1 MLRASMRPA
10 VGRLAV
16 LSICT
21 ALVAAVAPA
30 AAKPPAPD
38 APGAIHTWAP
48 ADKHGFGTSHQ
59 LASHAYFTL
68 RQASL
73 SEIYFPD
80 LSTPSFRGLQ
90 FAVTDGRTFLDRE
103 TVDDDPRHIE
113 PVAPGVTARVEP
125 QTGTLKF
132 RQVTETRRWRL
143 TKTWITDPE
152 RATVLGR
159 IRFESL
165 TRRPLRLYVLADPA
179 PGDDGN
185 EDRGT
190 SGDGRLIAF
199 DDAAASV
206 VSAMP
211 DLGESSSGYRGTAS
225 DPWKD
230 LEADYRL
237 SNYDATEPGNVVQ
250 AARAGVNGLGSQT
263 MTLAIGFGR
272 NASEAETA
280 ATGSLA
286 GGFGAAEA
294 GYDASWADYRASLK
308 PPPASVASN
317 PNLLRVYEQ
326 SLVVLAASEDKI
338 RRGASIAAP
347 NMPWIWG
354 TLKLEPD
361 RPEGA
366 FSGPYHL
373 VWPRDFYHV
382 ATAQQAAGDEEGA
395 DRLVDYLWRV
405 QREDGSFWQNTRV
418 DGTPKWTTQQLDET
432 SLPVVLAWWLGRTS
446 VEDWEHIEAAA
457 DYIAEEGPRTD
468 QERWENQDGYS
479 PNTIATEIA
488 ALICA
493 ADVARTNNEP
503 EKADDYE
510 ALADS
515 WAENVEAWTATTNG
529 PYSPRPYYLRVT
541 KDAEPDNGTKYN
553 LGDNFDRPVDQREIV
568 DNSFLQLVLFGIKA
582 WDDQTVLNSLEV
594 GDRASAYPLAVTTPS
609 GTAWH
614 RFTYDGYGEQANGDD
629 WDLFFDNPQ
638 RQTRGRLW
646 PLLAGERGE
655 YELIAGR
662 DALARTNLGTIA
674 NTANDGLMLPE
685 QIWDDVPPPGE
696 ISGRGTRSATP
707 LGWTHAQFVR
717 LAWSIDAGEPIERPS
732 IVACRYTRTDC

>member
-1 MLRASMRPA
+1 MLRTSMRPA
-10 VGRLAV
+10 IGRLTI

-21 ALVAAVAPA
+21 ALMAAAGTA
-30 AAKPPAPD
+30 AAKPPAPG

-59 LASHAYFTL
+59 LASNAYFTL
-68 RQASL
+68 RAASL
-73 SEIYFPD
+73 TEVYFPD

-90 FAVTDGRTFLDRE
+90 FAVTDGKTFLDRE

-125 QTGTLKF
+125 VAGTLKF
-132 RQVTETRRWRL
+132 RQVTQTARWRL

-165 TRRPLRLYVLADPA
+165 TRKPLRLYVLADPA

-185 EDRGT
+185 DDRGT
-190 SGDGRLIAF
+190 STENRLVAF
-199 DDAAASV
+199 DDAGATV
-206 VSAMP
+206 VSATP
-211 DLGESSSGYRGTAS
+211 PLGESTSGYRGTAN

-230 LEADYRL
+230 LEADKRL

-250 AARAGVNGLGSQT
+250 AARTGVNGVGSQT

-272 NASEAETA
+272 NVSDADA
-280 ATGSLA
+280 AAKGSLA
-286 GGFGAAEA
+286 DGFAAAEA
-294 GYDASWADYRASLK
+294 GFDAGWAEYRASLRQ
-308 PPPASVASN
+308 PPASVAADAQ
-317 PNLLRVYEQ
+317 LRRVYEQ
-326 SLVVLAASEDKI
+326 SLLVLAASEDKI
-338 RRGASIAAP
+338 HRGASIASP
-347 NMPWIWG
+347 SMPWIWG
-354 TLKLEPD
+354 TLTLEPD
-361 RPEGA
+361 RR

-382 ATAQQAAGDEEGA
+382 ATAQKAAGDDA
-395 DRLVDYLWRV
+395 ATDRLVDYLWRV
-405 QREDGSFWQNTRV
+405 QKPDGSFWQNTRV
-418 DGTPKWTTQQLDET
+418 DGTPKWTTEQLDQT
-432 SLPVVLAWWLGRTS
+432 SLPIVLAWWLGRTGQ
-446 VEDWEHIEAAA
+446 EDWSHIERAA
-457 DYIAEEGPRTD
+457 DYVVREGPRTD

-488 ALICA
+488 GLICA
-493 ADVARTNNEP
+493 ADVARENNEP
-503 EKADDYE
+503 DKADQYE

-515 WAENVEAWTATTNG
+515 WQANVESWTATDNG

-541 KDAEPDNGTKYN
+541 KDAQPNQGTTYN

-568 DNSFLQLVLFGIKA
+568 DNSFLGLVLFGVKP
-582 WDDQTVLNSLEV
+582 WNHPTVLNSLEV
-594 GDRASAYPLAVTTPS
+594 GDRTSAYPLAVNTPS

-614 RFTYDGYGEQANGDD
+614 RFTYDGYGEQPNGDD

-662 DALARTNLGTIA
+662 DARSHLRTIA

-685 QIWDDVPPPGE
+685 QVWDDQPPPGE
-696 ISGRGTRSATP
+696 TSGEGTRSATP
-707 LGWTHAQFVR
+707 LAWTHAQFAR

-732 IVACRYTRTDC
+732 IVACRYTGTDC

>member
-1 MLRASMRPA
+1 MLRMSMPPA
-10 VGRLAV
+10 IGRLAV

-21 ALVAAVAPA
+21 ALAVGAASAG
-30 AAKPPAPD
+30 AKPPAPG

-59 LASHAYFTL
+59 LAGNAYFTL
-68 RQASL
+68 RAASL
-73 SEIYFPD
+73 TEIYFPD

-90 FAVTDGRTFLDRE
+90 FAVTDGKTFVDRE

-125 QTGTLKF
+125 VAGTLKF
-132 RQVTETRRWRL
+132 RQVTQTARWRL

-165 TRRPLRLYVLADPA
+165 TRKPLRLYVLADPA

-185 EDRGT
+185 DDRGT
-190 SGDGRLIAF
+190 SADNRLIAF
-199 DDAAASV
+199 DDAGASV
-206 VSAMP
+206 VSATP
-211 DLGESSSGYRGTAS
+211 ALGETSSGYRGTAS

-230 LEADYRL
+230 LEADKRL

-250 AARAGVNGLGSQT
+250 AARAGVNGVGSQT

-272 NASEAETA
+272 NVSDADAA

-286 GGFGAAEA
+286 GGFAAAEA
-294 GYDASWADYRASLK
+294 GFDAGWAEYRASLEQ
-308 PPPASVASN
+308 PPASVAADAQ
-317 PNLLRVYEQ
+317 LRRVYEQ
-326 SLVVLAASEDKI
+326 SLLVLAASEDKI
-338 RRGASIAAP
+338 HRGASIASP
-347 NMPWIWG
+347 TMPWIWG
-354 TLKLEPD
+354 TLTLEPE
-361 RPEGA
+361 RR

-382 ATAQQAAGDEEGA
+382 ATAQKAAGDDPA
-395 DRLVDYLWRV
+395 TDRLLDYLWRV
-405 QREDGSFWQNTRV
+405 QKADGSFWQNTRV
-418 DGTPKWTTQQLDET
+418 DGTPKWTTEQLDQT
-432 SLPVVLAWWLGRTS
+432 SLPIVLAWWLGRTGA
-446 VEDWEHIEAAA
+446 EDWSHIERAA
-457 DYIAEEGPRTD
+457 DYVVREGPDTD
-468 QERWENQDGYS
+468 QERWENQNGYS

-493 ADVARTNNEP
+493 ADVARANDEP
-503 EKADDYE
+503 GKASEYE

-515 WAENVEAWTATTNG
+515 WAANVEAWTATTNG
-529 PYSPRPYYLRVT
+529 PYSPKPYYLRVT
-541 KDAEPDNGTKYN
+541 KDGQPDQGTTYN
-553 LGDNFDRPVDQREIV
+553 LGDNFPRPVDQREIV

-582 WDDQTVLNSLEV
+582 WDDETVLNSLEV
-594 GDRASAYPLAVTTPS
+594 GDSTSAYPLAVNTPS
-609 GTAWH
+609 GTIWH

-662 DALARTNLGTIA
+662 DARPRLRTIA

-685 QIWDDVPPPGE
+685 QVWDDQPPPGE
-696 ISGRGTRSATP
+696 TSGKGTRSATP
-707 LGWTHAQFVR
+707 LAWTHAQFVR

-732 IVACRYTRTDC
+732 IVACRYTGTDC